1 MPTLR
6 DESDVM
12 SFDSMEKISVKQILC
27 FEAKQINILGIKD
40 LKN

>member
-1 MPTLR
+1 MPTLQ

-12 SFDSMEKISVKQILC
+12 SFDSMEKISVKQLC